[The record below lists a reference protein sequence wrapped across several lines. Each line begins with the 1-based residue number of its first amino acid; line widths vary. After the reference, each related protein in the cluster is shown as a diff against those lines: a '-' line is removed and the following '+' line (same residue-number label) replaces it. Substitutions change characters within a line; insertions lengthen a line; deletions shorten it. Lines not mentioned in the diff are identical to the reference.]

1 MKTIIQSCILF
12 ILVIMITIT
21 SISLITHS
29 ALKEELSTAVCKGA
43 EQTMNMIFIYQVYPS
58 GTKDEIIY
66 DVVQNIILSKSSDNE
81 LVVNIYNKDGIDD
94 RAIDI
99 EAIQTYKGLLGKKRE
114 VRYRVKMVV
123 EESSSEDKKIL
134 SYIKYDKPDEGAEL
148 SETWK
153 FSTASISKIKNF
165 LSSDEGK
172 TPSPERNQAFFTIY
186 GYCKTN
192 IS

>member
-21 SISLITHS
+21 SISLVTHS
-29 ALKEELSTAVCKGA
+29 ALKEELTTAVCKGA

-58 GTKDEIIY
+58 GTSDEIIY
-66 DVVQNIILSKSSDNE
+66 DVLQNIILSKASDNE

-94 RAIDI
+94 RELDI
-99 EAIQTYKGLLGKKRE
+99 EAIQTYTGLLGKKRE

-134 SYIKYDKPDEGAEL
+134 SYIKYDKPDENAEI
-148 SETWK
+148 SQTWK
-153 FSTASISKIKNF
+153 FSAASVSNIKSF
-165 LSSDEGK
+165 LNSDDGK
-172 TPSPERNQAFFTIY
+172 TPSLERNQRFFQRY

-192 IS
+192 G

>member
-21 SISLITHS
+21 SISLVTHS
-29 ALKEELSTAVCKGA
+29 ALKDELTTAVCKGA

-58 GTKDEIIY
+58 GTSDEIIY
-66 DVVQNIILSKSSDNE
+66 DVLQNIILSKASDNE

-94 RAIDI
+94 RELDI
-99 EAIQTYKGLLGKKRE
+99 EAIQTYTGLLGKKRE

-134 SYIKYDKPDEGAEL
+134 SYIKYDKPDENAEI
-148 SETWK
+148 SQTWK
-153 FSTASISKIKNF
+153 FSAASVSNIKSF
-165 LSSDEGK
+165 LNSDDGK
-172 TPSPERNQAFFTIY
+172 TPSLERNQRFFQRY

-192 IS
+192 G